1 MDFRARRWIPPT
13 CLPFSQTI
21 GCTPTG
27 RRRCSPS
34 AAPATDLRSDV
45 LVWRKIGGGEML
57 ASDPEYVCTR
67 TVVLD
72 LKILAT
78 TLKQILFP
86 QRLF

>member
-1 MDFRARRWIPPT
+1 
-13 CLPFSQTI
+13 
-21 GCTPTG
+21 
-27 RRRCSPS
+27 
-34 AAPATDLRSDV
+34 
-45 LVWRKIGGGEML
+45 ML

-72 LKILAT
+72 LKILAR

>member
-1 MDFRARRWIPPT
+1 
-13 CLPFSQTI
+13 
-21 GCTPTG
+21 
-27 RRRCSPS
+27 
-34 AAPATDLRSDV
+34 
-45 LVWRKIGGGEML
+45 ML